1 MGTKAM
7 TTQEKIDKIEEVL
20 GCTII
25 VSDLDFVYNDA
36 DSRPDYFLWKSETA
50 DGYECYILK
59 EAFNDNVNPMTELYT
74 SDGVDCLKD
83 EVREIIDG
91 GCGIR
96 IDDMAAIDI
105 DMEVNDDS
113 DWVNDAFWDDI
124 YEELEA
130 DGHFEEDDP
139 NDLFFEEAKIQKEDN
154 Q

>member
-1 MGTKAM
+1 MDTKTM
-7 TTQEKIDKIEEVL
+7 TTSEKIEKIEDVL
-20 GCTII
+20 KCKII
-25 VSDLDFVYNDA
+25 VSDLDFVYDA

-59 EAFNDNVNPMTELYT
+59 ESYTDNVNPMSELFT
-74 SDGVDCLKD
+74 SEGVDCLQD
-83 EVREIIDG
+83 EVREILNNE
-91 GCGIR
+91 CTIR
-96 IDDMAAIDI
+96 IDDMAAIDL

-113 DWVNDAFWDDI
+113 DWVNDDFWDGLYQD
-124 YEELEA
+124 LEA

>member
-1 MGTKAM
+1 MDTKAM
-7 TTQEKIDKIEEVL
+7 TTSGKIEKIEDVL
-20 GCTII
+20 KCKII
-25 VSDLDFVYNDA
+25 VSELDFVYDA

-59 EAFNDNVNPMTELYT
+59 ESYTDNVNPMSELFT
-74 SDGVDCLKD
+74 SEGVDCLKD
-83 EVREIIDG
+83 EVREILDNE
-91 GCGIR
+91 CTIR

-105 DMEVNDDS
+105 DMEVNDES
-113 DWVNDAFWDDI
+113 DWVNDAFWDDL